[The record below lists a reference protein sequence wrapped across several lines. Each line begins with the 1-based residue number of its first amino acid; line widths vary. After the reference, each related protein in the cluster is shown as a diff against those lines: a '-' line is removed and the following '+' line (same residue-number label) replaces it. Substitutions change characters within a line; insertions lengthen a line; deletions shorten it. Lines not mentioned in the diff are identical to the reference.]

1 VKVWITHIG
10 GYPPR
15 YNNRTREELKKEKP
29 DVFICGHS
37 HILKVVYDKNIDCL
51 HMNPGAAGI
60 HGFHK
65 MRTMLR
71 FELVQEGDE
80 KGKVTNLEVIELGKR
95 GQLR

>member
-1 VKVWITHIG
+1 M
-10 GYPPR
+10 
-15 YNNRTREELKKEKP
+15 KKEKP

-37 HILKVVYDKNIDCL
+37 HILKVVYDKHIDCL

-95 GQLR
+95 GQLL